1 MNSMLW
7 LRSLQEVFAPFRI
20 FYVKDSQFV
29 RSRGMNASSHGPAA
43 RQGSRFRGSIHLSRA
58 IRFVLSDRAASRIR
72 PCGVAYQ
79 KAARRH
85 AGCAYR
91 RGDPRRAEETAR
103 GDLLHGPLPRVA
115 SAFVFRHTWLR
126 LRVGQGL
133 SEGEPDAG
141 MPGCPT
147 AVSLL
152 RSTFFGSACLG
163 AQHPLFQHPQDLAVL
178 SAVELAGKELVRALQ
193 TLPVGQREH
202 LGV

>member
-7 LRSLQEVFAPFRI
+7 LRSLQEVFAPLRI
-20 FYVKDSQFV
+20 FYVKDSQFM
-29 RSRGMNASSHGPAA
+29 RSRGTNASSHGPAA

-91 RGDPRRAEETAR
+91 RGDPRRGEETAR

-115 SAFVFRHTWLR
+115 SAFVFRQTWLR
-126 LRVGQGL
+126 LF
-133 SEGEPDAG
+133 EGRPDAG
-141 MPGCPT
+141 TPGRRQP
-147 AVSLL
+147 VSVNLL
-152 RSTFFGSACLG
+152 WVSVPRRPAPSFPAPAGSRC
-163 AQHPLFQHPQDLAVL
+163 
-178 SAVELAGKELVRALQ
+178 
-193 TLPVGQREH
+193 PVGCRTCGQRACPSAP
-202 LGV
+202 GAPGRPA